1 MNEKK
6 GSSTPSTP
14 QKKKIVKCVNDKAY
28 RTFTRVLLGHF
39 SGLEI
44 LVKHCSLCNK
54 CDDAAAFLNYQ
65 NL

>member
-1 MNEKK
+1 MKK
-6 GSSTPSTP
+6 KAPRP
-14 QKKKIVKCVNDKAY
+14 PPPRKKKKIVKGVNDKAY